1 MGRYIYFDNNATTQ
15 PLDEVVAA
23 MEPFL
28 RTEYANPSS
37 VHQFGQAV
45 RHQVECARE
54 KVAGLIGADPKEI
67 VFTSGGTESINLA
80 VRGALQAAP
89 QKRHVVTSTV
99 EHSAVR
105 KLTQQLQR
113 EGYRFDEVGVD
124 EQGRLNLDE
133 LDAKLGD
140 ETALVSVMVANNE
153 TGVLFDVDRI
163 AAIAADKGVPLH
175 LDAVQAVG
183 KIPIDV
189 DRIPAALL
197 SLSGHKFHGPKGVG
211 ALYVRKRTRV
221 RPLLIG
227 GSQERNL
234 RAGTENV
241 PGIVGLGVAAEVAR
255 ERGLGECDRVR
266 AMRDALEN
274 GIGQAVPIARVN
286 GADADRI
293 GNTTN
298 IGFKKLQSEAI
309 LILLSENGV
318 CVSAGSAC
326 SSGSLE
332 PSHVLQAMGV
342 DPEYA
347 HGSIRFSL
355 SRFNTTEE
363 VNRVVEL
370 IPSLVSRL
378 TPAAAR

>member
-1 MGRYIYFDNNATTQ
+1 
-15 PLDEVVAA
+15 
-23 MEPFL
+23 
-28 RTEYANPSS
+28 
-37 VHQFGQAV
+37 
-45 RHQVECARE
+45 
-54 KVAGLIGADPKEI
+54 
-67 VFTSGGTESINLA
+67 
-80 VRGALQAAP
+80 
-89 QKRHVVTSTV
+89 
-99 EHSAVR
+99 VR
-105 KLTQQLQR
+105 KLAQQLQR
-113 EGYRFDEVGVD
+113 EGYRVDEVAVD
-124 EQGRLNLDE
+124 GQGRLDLDA

-140 ETALVSVMVANNE
+140 ETALVSVMWANNE

-163 AAIAADKGVPLH
+163 AAITAVKGVPLH

-183 KIPIDV
+183 KTPVDV

-211 ALYVRKRTRV
+211 ALYVRQRTRV

-241 PGIVGLGVAAEVAR
+241 PGIVGLGVAAEIAR
-255 ERGLGECDRVR
+255 QRGLDEAPRVR
-266 AMRDALEN
+266 AMRDALED
-274 GIGQAVPIARVN
+274 GITRAVPIARVN

-293 GNTTN
+293 GNTAN
-298 IGFKKLQSEAI
+298 IGFKNLQSEAI

-342 DPEYA
+342 DPGYA

-355 SRFNTTEE
+355 SRFNRTDE
-363 VNRVVEL
+363 VHRVIEL
-370 IPSLVSRL
+370 IPSLISRL